1 VFTWLAGTHICI
13 ACSLPETA
21 AETLSGPNDI
31 DIDIEWWLS
40 ALNSRNAPLKLIKYA
55 CDH

>member
-1 VFTWLAGTHICI
+1 VFTWLADTHICI
-13 ACSLPETA
+13 ARTLPEMA

-31 DIDIEWWLS
+31 AIEWWLS
-40 ALNSRNAPLKLIKYA
+40 ALNLRNAPYKLIKYA

>member
-1 VFTWLAGTHICI
+1 MFTWLAGTHICI
-13 ACSLPETA
+13 ARTLPEMA
-21 AETLSGPNDI
+21 AETLSGPN

-40 ALNSRNAPLKLIKYA
+40 ALNSRNVPLILIKYA

>member
-1 VFTWLAGTHICI
+1 M
-13 ACSLPETA
+13 A
-21 AETLSGPNDI
+21 AETLSGPN

-40 ALNSRNAPLKLIKYA
+40 ALNSRNAPLLKLIKLYA